1 MHLNSL
7 QKIQHQTIHLQ
18 TNRLKDHVQ
27 TDQQFPGRLIK
38 TQLLSQI
45 AALAAVTLSNFF
57 TTESKTKTAVPSP
70 ECGGVPNKLQMEWSN
85 NYLASNPISFLK

>member
-45 AALAAVTLSNFF
+45 AALAAVTMSNFF

-70 ECGGVPNKLQMEWSN
+70 ECVGFPI
-85 NYLASNPISFLK
+85 NYRWNGATTTLPVIPFLS